1 MNLEKIRKEKRL
13 SQKEVSKILNITQ
26 GSYSNYESGKREPD
40 IATLIKLS
48 ELFHT
53 SIDNLLKDNQD
64 KINTNSHPKYQEDLI
79 NMIEQLNMVECAKV
93 EAYVYGLLAGKEEY
107 EQQKQLNKIKGEQ

>member
-1 MNLEKIRKEKRL
+1 MNLKIIRK
-13 SQKEVSKILNITQ
+13 QKNMTQEDVAKMLNIQKQTYQ
-26 GSYSNYESGKREPD
+26 NYELGKREPS
-40 IATLIKLS
+40 IETLIKMS

-53 SIDNLLKDNQD
+53 SIDNLLKNNQD

-93 EAYVYGLLAGKEEY
+93 EAYVYGLLAGKEEK
-107 EQQKQLNKIKGEQ
+107 EQEKEINKLKEKN